1 MKQNIKSNVGEKKN
15 DKKNCLN
22 IHKIDFF
29 VNIAMR
35 EQNRGR
41 FFFENIDT
49 FSTE

>member
-1 MKQNIKSNVGEKKN
+1 MKQNIKSNVGEKKKN

-41 FFFENIDT
+41 FFLKI
-49 FSTE
+49 